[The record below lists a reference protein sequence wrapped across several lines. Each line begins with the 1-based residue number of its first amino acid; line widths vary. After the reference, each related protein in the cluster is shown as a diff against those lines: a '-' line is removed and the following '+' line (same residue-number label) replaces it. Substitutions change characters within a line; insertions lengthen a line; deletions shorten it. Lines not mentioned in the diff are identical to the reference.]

1 MAPVVA
7 AIALENR
14 NTFAVAKYDMDD
26 NREIIRKFQVRGR
39 PAYVVFKDGKVVG
52 PRLAGVMT
60 KAQLVQKIRSAINN

>member
-39 PAYVVFKDGKVVG
+39 PAYVVFKDGQVVG